1 MRYRCAAELVV
12 EELPEQGSCRTR
24 LLAGRQAVAPA
35 RMHRGSKNLEKC
47 SLNFD
52 SYTCGLRQVGGR
64 YWSLA
69 QAEHRVRW
77 AACLPAACSSE
88 DVRTLLAAAVH
99 LDLAASAVDSEA
111 AGSAATLVAVD
122 VPDRACQ
129 DSAHRPFQGAEL
141 VVM

>member
-1 MRYRCAAELVV
+1 M
-12 EELPEQGSCRTR
+12 
-24 LLAGRQAVAPA
+24 
-35 RMHRGSKNLEKC
+35 
-47 SLNFD
+47 
-52 SYTCGLRQVGGR
+52 GGR

-77 AACLPAACSSE
+77 AACLPAACSPE

-99 LDLAASAVDSEA
+99 LDLAADTTADA
-111 AGSAATLVAVD
+111 TAATLVAVD